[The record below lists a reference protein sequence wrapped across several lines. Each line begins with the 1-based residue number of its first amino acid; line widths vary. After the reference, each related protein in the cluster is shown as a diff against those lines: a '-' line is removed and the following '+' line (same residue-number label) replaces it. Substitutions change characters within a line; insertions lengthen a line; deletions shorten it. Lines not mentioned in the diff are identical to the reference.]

1 MKPHLKTQSQ
11 SPHQSGENFGN
22 PYDQRMSDRPVHNT
36 ERSANIHST
45 LLQNRGEMS
54 SGRQGRWKSN
64 FRNLFHNGQRRHQCL
79 PVFLPQKFSDK
90 VQSRSRVKTQI
101 DQSVVTICRVASK

>member
-1 MKPHLKTQSQ
+1 MKSHLKTQSR

-45 LLQNRGEMS
+45 LAPNRAEGVVE
-54 SGRQGRWKSN
+54 G
-64 FRNLFHNGQRRHQCL
+64 
-79 PVFLPQKFSDK
+79 K
-90 VQSRSRVKTQI
+90 VGG
-101 DQSVVTICRVASK
+101 